1 PHACYP
7 ALLPYTTLFRSR
19 PRALAAEAHVLE
31 GRRAAGVVPGE
42 RAGARLLLRDRLRAL
57 PARLPPPAAAR
68 HGADRGRGGPA
79 PGGLHGACHARRD
92 DLRHE
97 GARRLRAAHRA
108 GHAAG
113 VGAGAPSMR
122 PAAAALV
129 LLALAAPACAER
141 QADRV
146 IVRGDGFAFGVKE
159 PPAWRADLSHP
170 SRFGAP

>member
-79 PGGLHGACHARRD
+79 PGGLHGARDARRD
-92 DLRHE
+92 DLRHA

-108 GHAAG
+108 GDAAR
-113 VGAGAPSMR
+113 VGAGALSVPR
-122 PAAAALV
+122 PAFTALV
-129 LLALAAPACAER
+129 LLALAAPAPAER

-146 IVRGDGFAFGVKE
+146 IVHGDGFTFGVKE
-159 PPAWRADLSHP
+159 
-170 SRFGAP
+170 